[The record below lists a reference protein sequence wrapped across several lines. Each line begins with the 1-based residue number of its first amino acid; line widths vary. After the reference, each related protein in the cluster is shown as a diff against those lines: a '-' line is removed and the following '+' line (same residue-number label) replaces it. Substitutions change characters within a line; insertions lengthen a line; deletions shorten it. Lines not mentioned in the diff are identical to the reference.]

1 VVEKGFFET
10 QCLFVCDQITLEIL
24 DVNEATVQFFGES
37 KAIIKKKYLHELVTE
52 VTGDLADEL
61 KVHEKSS
68 TFDKVW
74 RLHSNTKK
82 DRIIQF
88 STQIINYLNRPAKLL
103 IAHDL
108 TQLLYGVKD
117 DIISAPIGFQ
127 GFPLAE
133 IEWKYSGEIVRWSDK
148 ASELF
153 LWEEKEF
160 KSNKLVLEHLIYK
173 DDYELFLNTFERLTK
188 EKQESFSLII
198 RNITKSGV
206 VIYTEWYNSILYDK
220 NGKIVSVYSL
230 IANVTDRVISFRESE
245 KSMRS
250 YRDLFNSMSEAIYLL
265 DHDNNILVAN
275 NGVKST
281 YGYEPDQIISKNQS
295 FLRAP
300 GKFDTEKMTRI
311 WEIAEYQEAQK
322 LEVWSKKANGEV
334 FLSEM
339 LVNQGSYFG
348 QNVLIIIE
356 RDISDRKYT
365 EEELAKRDKY
375 FTELFNT
382 TPLAIVMVNVH
393 NEVET
398 VNHGF
403 EALFGYDL
411 DEIYGLEI
419 DKILAPLPDYDEA
432 LRMSNSMMVEFKQ
445 VKRIAKT
452 GKLLDVIV
460 YSIPILIEGK
470 VQAKFGLYVDI
481 TEREKSEETI
491 RTSLKEK
498 ELLLAEVH
506 HRVKNNLAVISGLL
520 ELQSLS
526 VDDLKVN
533 RALKDSRLRI
543 QSIALVHEKLYQNE
557 NLSEIE
563 MDPYIHELVESL
575 KNSFKSDLINIHFNF
590 DIDPISLIITQAI
603 PCGLLVNE
611 IITNTYK
618 HAFND
623 RKEGKVDITLR
634 IEKGVIT
641 LSIKDDGVGL
651 ENLKHTS
658 SKPSLGMKLIRTIS
672 RQLKSNME
680 IKSKDGTEFIFFFDK
695 AYI

>member
-1 VVEKGFFET
+1 
-10 QCLFVCDQITLEIL
+10 
-24 DVNEATVQFFGES
+24 
-37 KAIIKKKYLHELVTE
+37 
-52 VTGDLADEL
+52 
-61 KVHEKSS
+61 
-68 TFDKVW
+68 
-74 RLHSNTKK
+74 
-82 DRIIQF
+82 
-88 STQIINYLNRPAKLL
+88 
-103 IAHDL
+103 
-108 TQLLYGVKD
+108 
-117 DIISAPIGFQ
+117 
-127 GFPLAE
+127 
-133 IEWKYSGEIVRWSDK
+133 
-148 ASELF
+148 
-153 LWEEKEF
+153 
-160 KSNKLVLEHLIYK
+160 
-173 DDYELFLNTFERLTK
+173 
-188 EKQESFSLII
+188 
-198 RNITKSGV
+198 
-206 VIYTEWYNSILYDK
+206 
-220 NGKIVSVYSL
+220 
-230 IANVTDRVISFRESE
+230 
-245 KSMRS
+245 
-250 YRDLFNSMSEAIYLL
+250 
-265 DHDNNILVAN
+265 
-275 NGVKST
+275 
-281 YGYEPDQIISKNQS
+281 
-295 FLRAP
+295 
-300 GKFDTEKMTRI
+300 
-311 WEIAEYQEAQK
+311 
-322 LEVWSKKANGEV
+322 
-334 FLSEM
+334 M

-575 KNSFKSDLINIHFNF
+575 KK
-590 DIDPISLIITQAI
+590 
-603 PCGLLVNE
+603 
-611 IITNTYK
+611 
-618 HAFND
+618 
-623 RKEGKVDITLR
+623 
-634 IEKGVIT
+634 
-641 LSIKDDGVGL
+641 
-651 ENLKHTS
+651 
-658 SKPSLGMKLIRTIS
+658 
-672 RQLKSNME
+672 
-680 IKSKDGTEFIFFFDK
+680 FF
-695 AYI
+695 